1 MKRDETLLGILS
13 RVLWRQ
19 RLLTV
24 GLLLA
29 VAGSVTLALVPPLVL
44 EQVVDRLT
52 NGEAVSFALALLYF
66 LTLALSGI
74 LDAGKETL
82 ITVLG
87 QKLTRGLR
95 HAMCAK
101 LSRLPASWFSKQD
114 PGAIASRFV
123 GDVDTVEALF
133 ASGVVSMAADVCKI
147 VGILAVIWV
156 KSRGLGI
163 LMLLVTPLLFIMTRV
178 FQKRMLR
185 AQLEHRAAVAKASQ
199 QVPETIR
206 SIRTVHTLG
215 KERYMAR
222 RYDDAIQAGYWAME
236 RTNFYQALY
245 SPIIVTVSAV
255 MVALVMTLSAMG
267 GGLREFFGMSVGTAV
282 AIIAY
287 ISKVFEPLESIGME
301 IQSIQSAVAGV
312 RRIQA
317 FLAEPDQPPA
327 DERVTMEALLSSG
340 KPAVELKDVSFSY
353 DGQHPVVSGC
363 DLTVETGET
372 VTLTGRTGAGKTTLF
387 RLVLGLYPP
396 GDGSVQ
402 IFGTAAAD
410 LPPAVRRQLFGYV
423 EQSFRLVPG
432 TVGDQITLWDEAIS
446 REQMEKAA
454 KMVGLHE
461 TILALDRGYDTP
473 CTEGLFSQ
481 GQLQLL
487 AIARAVA
494 ADPAILLLDE
504 ITASLDTATEA
515 RVLEAL
521 RRAAAHRTVLS
532 ISHRLYR
539 ETGGRQFSLT

>member
-1 MKRDETLLGILS
+1 MKRNEMLSDILG
-13 RVLWRQ
+13 RVLWRN
-19 RLLTV
+19 RLLAA

-29 VAGSVTLALVPPLVL
+29 VAGSVVLALVPPLVL
-44 EQVVDRLT
+44 ERVVDHLT
-52 NGEAVSFALALLYF
+52 AGEAVSFVLALCYF
-66 LTLALSGI
+66 LTLALSSVV
-74 LDAGKETL
+74 DAGKETI

-101 LSRLPASWFSKQD
+101 LSRLPAAWFSAQD
-114 PGAIASRFV
+114 PGAVASRFV

-133 ASGVVSMAADVCKI
+133 ASGVVSMAADVCK
-147 VGILAVIWV
+147 VMGILAVIWV
-156 KSRGLGI
+156 KSRGLGV
-163 LMLLVTPLLFIMTRV
+163 LMLLVTPLLFLMTRV
-178 FQKRMLR
+178 FQKRMLQ
-185 AQLEHRAAVAKASQ
+185 AQLEHRAAVARASQ
-199 QVPETIR
+199 HVPETIH
-206 SIRTVHTLG
+206 SIRTVHTLR

-222 RYDDAIQAGYWAME
+222 RYDSAIQDGYRAME
-236 RTNFYQALY
+236 RTNFYDAIY
-245 SPIIVTVSAV
+245 SPIVLTVSAV

-267 GGLREFFGMSVGTAV
+267 GGMREFFGMSVGTAV

-312 RRIQA
+312 RRIQS
-317 FLAEPDQPPA
+317 FLAEAEQPPT
-327 DERVTMEALLSSG
+327 DGSVTLEALKTSG
-340 KPAVELKDVSFSY
+340 RPAVELEEVSFSY
-353 DGQHPVVSGC
+353 DGQHSVVSGC
-363 DLTVETGET
+363 DLTVEPGET
-372 VTLTGRTGAGKTTLF
+372 VTLAGRTGAGKTTLF

-396 GDGSVQ
+396 GSGSVRV
-402 IFGTAAAD
+402 FGTEVASI
-410 LPPAVRRQLFGYV
+410 PPTIRRRLFGYV

-446 REQMEKAA
+446 QEQMEDAA
-454 KMVGLHE
+454 RMVGLHD

-473 CTEGLFSQ
+473 CAEGLFSQ

-504 ITASLDTATEA
+504 ITASLDTETET

-521 RRAAAHRTVLS
+521 RRAAANRTVLS

>member
-1 MKRDETLLGILS
+1 MKENETLSTILC
-13 RVLWRQ
+13 RVLRRNW
-19 RLLTV
+19 LLTL
-24 GLLLA
+24 GLVLA
-29 VAGSVTLALVPPLVL
+29 VAGSVGLALVPPLVL
-44 EQVVDRLT
+44 ERVVDRLT
-52 NGEAVSFALALLYF
+52 AGEAVSFVLALCYF
-66 LTLALSGI
+66 LTLALSGVM
-74 LDAGKETL
+74 DAGKETL

-95 HAMCAK
+95 HTMCAK
-101 LSRLPASWFSKQD
+101 LSRLPASWFSAQD
-114 PGAIASRFV
+114 PGTVASRFV

-133 ASGVVSMAADVCKI
+133 ASGVVSMAADVCKV

-156 KSRGLGI
+156 KSPGLGV
-163 LMLLVTPLLFIMTRV
+163 LMLLVTPLLFLMTRV
-178 FQKRMLR
+178 FQKRMLQ
-185 AQLEHRAAVAKASQ
+185 AQLEHRAAVARASQ
-199 QVPETIR
+199 HVPETIR
-206 SIRTVHTLG
+206 SIRTVHTLR

-222 RYDDAIQAGYWAME
+222 RYDGAIQDGYRAME
-236 RTNFYQALY
+236 RTNFYDAIY
-245 SPIIVTVSAV
+245 SPIVLTVSAV

-267 GGLREFFGMSVGTAV
+267 GGMREFFGMSVGTAV
-282 AIIAY
+282 AVIAY

-312 RRIQA
+312 RRIRS
-317 FLAEPDQPPA
+317 FLAEPEQAPTDGT
-327 DERVTMEALLSSG
+327 VTLEALKASG
-340 KPAVELKDVSFSY
+340 RPAVELENVSFSY
-353 DGQHPVVSGC
+353 DGRHPVVSGC
-363 DLTVETGET
+363 GLTVEPGET

-396 GDGSVQ
+396 DSGSVRV
-402 IFGTAAAD
+402 FGTEAARI
-410 LPPAVRRQLFGYV
+410 PPTVRRRLFGYV
-423 EQSFRLVPG
+423 EQAFRLVPG
-432 TVGDQITLWDEAIS
+432 TVGDQITLWDETIT
-446 REQMEKAA
+446 REQMEAA
-454 KMVGLHE
+454 AGMVGLHD

-504 ITASLDTATEA
+504 ITASLDTETEA

-521 RRAAAHRTVLS
+521 RRAAANRTVLS

>member
-1 MKRDETLLGILS
+1 M
-13 RVLWRQ
+13 
-19 RLLTV
+19 
-24 GLLLA
+24 
-29 VAGSVTLALVPPLVL
+29 
-44 EQVVDRLT
+44 
-52 NGEAVSFALALLYF
+52 
-66 LTLALSGI
+66 
-74 LDAGKETL
+74 
-82 ITVLG
+82 
-87 QKLTRGLR
+87 
-95 HAMCAK
+95 
-101 LSRLPASWFSKQD
+101 
-114 PGAIASRFV
+114 
-123 GDVDTVEALF
+123 
-133 ASGVVSMAADVCKI
+133 
-147 VGILAVIWV
+147 
-156 KSRGLGI
+156 
-163 LMLLVTPLLFIMTRV
+163 
-178 FQKRMLR
+178 
-185 AQLEHRAAVAKASQ
+185 
-199 QVPETIR
+199 
-206 SIRTVHTLG
+206 
-215 KERYMAR
+215 
-222 RYDDAIQAGYWAME
+222 
-236 RTNFYQALY
+236 
-245 SPIIVTVSAV
+245 
-255 MVALVMTLSAMG
+255 
-267 GGLREFFGMSVGTAV
+267 
-282 AIIAY
+282 
-287 ISKVFEPLESIGME
+287 
-301 IQSIQSAVAGV
+301 
-312 RRIQA
+312 
-317 FLAEPDQPPA
+317 
-327 DERVTMEALLSSG
+327 
-340 KPAVELKDVSFSY
+340 ELKDVSFSY

-461 TILALDRGYDTP
+461 TLLALDRGYDTP